1 MTGAWRRDPMYFYSG
16 LLNEGSS
23 TSDDVPLRSVI
34 RMSDAK
40 HLERYS
46 HIMKI
51 IISKLLISFLL
62 GSVLISLWEHS
73 VSWSSPTKTSR
84 PRRRELG
91 SGRSSQDGWKMRYLR
106 GSLRF
111 SPRSTV
117 RPRTRSALRREWLM
131 TSRGSC
137 RRNLSCSAQRNQRND
152 SVPCSSSHS

>member
-51 IISKLLISFLL
+51 IISKLLISFFVRLCTDIAVRAFSQL
-62 GSVLISLWEHS
+62 VFTHKDL
-73 VSWSSPTKTSR
+73 KTEEKR
-84 PRRRELG
+84 AG